1 MLKRRLLIA
10 GLAALVPLPTAA
22 HHGFRGRYD
31 RSKPFWLEGAVRNAY
46 FGQPHAAIRIDPS
59 VMVRPPDVAAA
70 VEPFAD
76 GLQAWPVRDEVEIE
90 FPPVRLFFE
99 LDGRIQLGDLIAVIA
114 LQNCEPLNQLRGQAV
129 RLSNGEWIVRSG
141 RMQSEVASC

>member
-1 MLKRRLLIA
+1 M
-10 GLAALVPLPTAA
+10 
-22 HHGFRGRYD
+22 
-31 RSKPFWLEGAVRNAY
+31 
-46 FGQPHAAIRIDPS
+46 
-59 VMVRPPDVAAA
+59 
-70 VEPFAD
+70 
-76 GLQAWPVRDEVEIE
+76 
-90 FPPVRLFFE
+90 RLFFE